1 MKINRIAPIL
11 MLALALFLSAC
22 QAEEPAAAP
31 EVQPSTPGYTLAEGM
46 LAPGRH
52 ADLAFA
58 SAGRVAEVLA
68 VEGELVTAG
77 QVLARLDLV
86 SPEARNL
93 ELKRAEQELLA
104 AQLALETLRDPEAGS
119 QRVAQAQF
127 DLANLE
133 QQIALRQ
140 EELDDENALAEPDP
154 LLVSKLEAQL
164 ELLKAQVFS
173 TQALLDT
180 LGTKGI
186 DPDALAAAEARFQTA
201 QASLAAAQASLQPAE
216 LIAPWDGTLASLDLV
231 VGQVVSAGLPVAFLA
246 DFSSWVVLTDNLT
259 ELEVVGVEPGQRVSL
274 TLDALPELDLVGTV
288 ESIASRYELKRG
300 DITYTVTIAVEELDA
315 RARWGMTA
323 AIRLER

>member
-1 MKINRIAPIL
+1 MI
-11 MLALALFLSAC
+11 LALALFLSAC

-31 EVQPSTPGYTLAEGM
+31 EVQSSTPSYALAEGRLM
-46 LAPGRH
+46 PRQH
-52 ADLAFA
+52 TDLAFA
-58 SAGRVAEVLA
+58 ASGRVAEVLVA
-68 VEGELVTAG
+68 EGDAVTAG
-77 QVLARLDLV
+77 QVLAQLELA

-154 LLVSKLEAQL
+154 LLVSKLEAQI
-164 ELLKAQVFS
+164 ELLKAQAAS

-186 DPDALAAAEARFQTA
+186 DPDALAAAEARFHTA
-201 QASLAAAQASLQPAE
+201 QASLAAAQAALQPVR
-216 LIAPWDGTLASLDLV
+216 LTAPWDGTLASLDLV
-231 VGQVVSAGLPVAFLA
+231 VGQVVSAGLPVASLA

-259 ELEVVGVEPGQRVSL
+259 EMEVTGIEPGQQVSL
-274 TLDALPELDLVGTV
+274 TLDALPDMDLVGTV

-300 DITYTVTIAVEELDA
+300 DITYTVVIALEALDA
-315 RARWGMTA
+315 QARWGMTA